1 LADKVEAARS
11 RMLARKIAI
20 DLDDGDGFNFRL
32 KKHQLAPMLSKLLTQ
47 LFDLSYDIFFRAIL
61 L

>member
-1 LADKVEAARS
+1 
-11 RMLARKIAI
+11 MLARKIATG
-20 DLDDGDGFNFRL
+20 LDDGDGFNFRL

-47 LFDLSYDIFFRAIL
+47 LFDLSYDTFFRAIL